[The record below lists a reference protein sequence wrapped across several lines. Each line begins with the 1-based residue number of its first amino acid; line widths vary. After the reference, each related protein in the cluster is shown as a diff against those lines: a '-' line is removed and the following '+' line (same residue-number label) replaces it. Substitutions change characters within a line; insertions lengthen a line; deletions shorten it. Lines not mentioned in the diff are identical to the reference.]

1 MLPKLVS
8 VTGNPPAIIRVGAGL
23 SAYRLDPLGAPCYN
37 VGFGTEAKIVVEIAW
52 CRTCPS
58 SNEPAAAD
66 PGTESRSSQSC
77 WQKPLW
83 WLQDDSEMSDSVRR
97 QSLEAGSGESFW
109 ADTAGEKLRG
119 RTGRARQSSRHLNS
133 GKRGGGGRGGAG
145 TQRDGDAERQR
156 ECITARATCD

>member
-8 VTGNPPAIIRVGAGL
+8 VTGNPPAIIRVGTGL
-23 SAYRLDPLGAPCYN
+23 SASRLDPLGATCYN
-37 VGFGTEAKIVVEIAW
+37 VGFGTEAKIEIAW

-97 QSLEAGSGESFW
+97 QSLEAGSGESF
-109 ADTAGEKLRG
+109 
-119 RTGRARQSSRHLNS
+119 
-133 GKRGGGGRGGAG
+133 
-145 TQRDGDAERQR
+145 
-156 ECITARATCD
+156 